1 MSVITLSI
9 IQSPIEVVQGI
20 PKNISIS
27 TNVPSTIFYTLDG
40 SAPTID
46 SLIVVGPIDLTTPGS
61 GIVLKCFATN
71 GTDTSAIITQ
81 IYGSV
86 QASNTRKP
94 RDKVIGL
101 ASGSSATQNYGVFG
115 SNSPNPKTI
124 WGNTGGIT
132 VDDPNV
138 PSIPDGYAGLGDGTR
153 SNATDLP
160 LEDYQF
166 IKTTTNY
173 LGETGPGIGTLPSI
187 KILIPPAPPTSSDT
201 AKKLFNPRALVIIQD
216 GREPPDDPN
225 LVMINR
231 QNFTLEGTNSNDN
244 GTEPS
249 TTGME
254 GSVATGSFVR
264 QFYNPREQTITY
276 YYHDSKSLRWVISKE
291 PYVAKDPNLF
301 NYSLMV
307 MPSRGGP
314 GSKYVYSWRTFQR
327 RVLF

>member
-9 IQSPIEVVQGI
+9 VSSPIEIVSGV
-20 PKNISIS
+20 PKTITLS
-27 TNVPSTIFYTLDG
+27 TNIPSNIYYTLDG
-40 SAPTID
+40 TEPTLS

-61 GIVLKCFATN
+61 GIIFKAFATD
-71 GTDTSAIITQ
+71 GTTTSAIITQ

-86 QASNTRKP
+86 QAPDTRKP
-94 RDKVIGL
+94 RAKVIGL
-101 ASGSSATQNYGVFG
+101 ASSNQASQNYGVFG

-124 WGNTGGIT
+124 YGNTGGIT

-138 PSIPDGYAGLGDGTR
+138 PSIPDGYAGLGNGTR

-173 LGETGPGIGTLPSI
+173 LGETGPGIGTLPTI
-187 KILIPPAPPTSSDT
+187 KILIPPSAPTTSDT
-201 AKKLFNPRALVIIQD
+201 SKKLFNPRALVIIQD

-231 QNFTLEGTNSNDN
+231 QNFTLEGVNSNDN

-254 GSVATGSFVR
+254 GSVTTGSFVR

-276 YYHDSKSLRWVISKE
+276 YYFDSKSLRWIISKE
-291 PYVAKDPNLF
+291 PYTVKDANLF

-314 GSKYVYSWRTFQR
+314 GSKYLYGWRAFQR